1 MKIKDQAVLEINN
14 IQKLSNLIGQE
25 NLRGKTL
32 ELDFFQTWSLH
43 REWKDIKI
51 FIMKRKKGTLTV

>member
-1 MKIKDQAVLEINN
+1 MSKADSIMRLNYHIKMKIKDQAVLEINN

-32 ELDFFQTWSLH
+32 ELDFFQT
-43 REWKDIKI
+43 
-51 FIMKRKKGTLTV
+51 